1 MKPPNQKTCSISAM
15 LEWAAAANGKVRKS
29 RKATMIAWILANI
42 TELER
47 IKVMPWAS
55 REWAMTALRD
65 IDRIGVCESLGL
77 LPPLCQKWENDRPL
91 PINGY
96 TSPISRLRSVCK
108 ALGLHLNKINGRTV
122 ITRQQ
127 LTLTSKQVML
137 VEVKIQFLG
146 SHACGAVTDLK
157 YRSTGIGKP
166 FVQIIAQE
174 KA

>member
-137 VEVKIQFLG
+137 SELPVDRRGESSPEFGLEI
-146 SHACGAVTDLK
+146 DLNA
-157 YRSTGIGKP
+157 KP
-166 FVQIIAQE
+166 TQLCPSPN
-174 KA
+174 